1 MQAIQPPQNSVA
13 KIDKSDLVIEYE
25 EDHRF
30 DVDRI
35 LASEEVQDEDDE
47 EYSVIRQPA
56 TIKSPSNVNAAGKS
70 KLPSLHIPTSKASD
84 SQINKQLKNKNEL
97 KLTNYQREKAKKS
110 VN

>member
-35 LASEEVQDEDDE
+35 LASEEV
-47 EYSVIRQPA
+47 
-56 TIKSPSNVNAAGKS
+56 
-70 KLPSLHIPTSKASD
+70 
-84 SQINKQLKNKNEL
+84 
-97 KLTNYQREKAKKS
+97 
-110 VN
+110 